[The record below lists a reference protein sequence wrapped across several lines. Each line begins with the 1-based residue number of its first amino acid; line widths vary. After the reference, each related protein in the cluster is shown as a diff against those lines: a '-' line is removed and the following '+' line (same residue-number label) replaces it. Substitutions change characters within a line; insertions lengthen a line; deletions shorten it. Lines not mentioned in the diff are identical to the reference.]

1 MQPGQFVRASARSP
15 LGIGVFVLAIA
26 TGAGAYLMGLA
37 PVPSVLAGLG
47 FLGVSLF
54 AAIALGLMPRA
65 AVAEM
70 DREFSE
76 RAAARLA
83 EAAAARKRLAA
94 MRIADPAVAQAR
106 DLLVLEAGRLVEDCG
121 RVHTYDPEAVQ
132 AVIDGPDLVD
142 AWLKEADESSVERRF
157 GLPDANPFPEAA
169 RRTAEALTAKATLVS
184 SRRAAAVGEIP
195 GADRIAIEEE
205 LK

>member
-1 MQPGQFVRASARSP
+1 MKPGQFVRASARSP

-26 TGAGAYLMGLA
+26 AGAGARLLGLHLA
-37 PVPSVLAGLG
+37 PSVLAGLG
-47 FLGVSLF
+47 VFGLSLI
-54 AAIALGLMPRA
+54 AVLALGLLPRA
-65 AVAEM
+65 AVAEI
-70 DREFSE
+70 DREFRE
-76 RAAARLA
+76 KADARLA
-83 EAAAARKRLAA
+83 EAGAARKRLAT

-121 RVHTYDPEAVQ
+121 RAHTYDPEAVQ
-132 AVIDGPDLVD
+132 AVIDGPELVD
-142 AWLKEADESSVERRF
+142 AWLKEADESSTERRF

-169 RRTAEALTAKATLVS
+169 RRTAEALAAKAAIVS
-184 SRRAAAVGEIP
+184 AGRAAAVGQIR

>member
-1 MQPGQFVRASARSP
+1 MKPGQFVRASAKSS
-15 LGIGVFVLAIA
+15 LGIGIFVLAIT
-26 TGAGAYLMGLA
+26 TGAGAHLMGLA
-37 PVPSVLAGLG
+37 LVPSVLAGFGL
-47 FLGVSLF
+47 LGVALV
-54 AAIALGLMPRA
+54 AAIVLGALPRA

-70 DREFSE
+70 DREFE
-76 RAAARLA
+76 EGAAARLA

-94 MRIADPAVAQAR
+94 MRIAEPAVAQAR

-121 RVHTYDPEAVQ
+121 RAHTYDAEAVQ

-142 AWLKEADESSVERRF
+142 AWLKEADESSIERRF
-157 GLPDANPFPEAA
+157 SLPDANPFPEAA
-169 RRTAEALTAKATLVS
+169 RRTAQALTAKAALVS
-184 SRRAAAVGEIP
+184 AGRAAAVGEIP

>member
-1 MQPGQFVRASARSP
+1 MQPRRFVRASARSP
-15 LGIGVFVLAIA
+15 LGIGLFVLAIA
-26 TGAGAYLMGLA
+26 TGAGARLIGFNL
-37 PVPSVLAGLG
+37 VPSVLAGLG
-47 FLGVSLF
+47 LLGLSLV
-54 AAIALGLMPRA
+54 AVLALGLMQRA
-65 AVAEM
+65 AVAEI
-70 DREFSE
+70 DREFGE

-83 EAAAARKRLAA
+83 EAAAARKRLAT

-106 DLLVLEAGRLVEDCG
+106 DLLVLAAGRLVEDCG
-121 RVHTYDPEAVQ
+121 RAHTYDAEAVQ

-142 AWLKEADESSVERRF
+142 AWLKEADESSIERRF

-169 RRTAEALTAKATLVS
+169 RRTAEALAAKAALVS
-184 SRRAAAVGEIP
+184 AHRASAVGEIS

>member
-1 MQPGQFVRASARSP
+1 MKPGQFVRASARSP
-15 LGIGVFVLAIA
+15 LGIGVFALAIA
-26 TGAGAYLMGLA
+26 TGAGAGLMGLNL
-37 PVPSVLAGLG
+37 VPSVLAGLG
-47 FLGVSLF
+47 FLGLALV
-54 AAIALGLMPRA
+54 AAVAFGLMPRA
-65 AVAEM
+65 AVAEL
-70 DREFSE
+70 DREFEE

-94 MRIADPAVAQAR
+94 MRIVDPAVAQAR

-121 RVHTYDPEAVQ
+121 RAHTYDAEAVQ

-142 AWLKEADESSVERRF
+142 AWLKEADESSIERRF

-169 RRTAEALTAKATLVS
+169 RRTAEALAAKAALVS
-184 SRRAAAVGEIP
+184 AHRASAVGEIS

>member
-1 MQPGQFVRASARSP
+1 LIA
-15 LGIGVFVLAIA
+15 AI
-26 TGAGAYLMGLA
+26 
-37 PVPSVLAGLG
+37 V
-47 FLGVSLF
+47 LGVL
-54 AAIALGLMPRA
+54 PRA

-70 DREFSE
+70 DREFE
-76 RAAARLA
+76 EKAAARLA

-121 RVHTYDPEAVQ
+121 RAHTFDAEAVQ
-132 AVIDGPDLVD
+132 AVVDGPNLVD
-142 AWLKEADESSVERRF
+142 AWLKEADESSIERRF
-157 GLPDANPFPEAA
+157 SLPDANPFPEAA
-169 RRTAEALTAKATLVS
+169 RRTAQALTAKAALVS
-184 SRRAAAVGEIP
+184 AGRAAAVGEVP